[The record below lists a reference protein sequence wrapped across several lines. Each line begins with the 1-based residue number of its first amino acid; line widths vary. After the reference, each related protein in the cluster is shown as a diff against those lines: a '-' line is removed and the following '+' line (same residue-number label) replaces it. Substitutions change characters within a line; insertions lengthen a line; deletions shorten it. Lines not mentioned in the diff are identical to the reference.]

1 MFVRQFLDPLKRSR
15 KVAGAKI
22 ATQAGP
28 SRHAH
33 PLSSLLDLLC
43 RSLQY
48 CQREDSRAGEE
59 SAHEPKGKWLQC
71 CLVFLHHSFCAVRG
85 AQQYHLEEG
94 STNDLAERDHD
105 LLGSVVDAYFKWNQK
120 KCLTSD
126 TL

>member
-1 MFVRQFLDPLKRSR
+1 MHSR
-15 KVAGAKI
+15 KVAGAEI

-48 CQREDSRAGEE
+48 SQREDSRAGEE
-59 SAHEPKGKWLQC
+59 SAHESKRKWLQC
-71 CLVFLHHSFCAVRG
+71 CPVFLHHSFCAVRG

-105 LLGSVVDAYFKWNQK
+105 LLGSVVEVYFNWNQK
-120 KCLTSD
+120 KFLTSD